1 MLTEVLVQA
10 NRRSL
15 EGDNQTKI
23 MPSDVWMAVYNDSQL
38 RDRLQFS
45 RVFWEGRIG
54 SSSSE

>member
-23 MPSDVWMAVYNDSQL
+23 MPSDVWMAVYNESQL

-54 SSSSE
+54 SCPPE